1 MEPFV
6 FRGAVVALT
15 GAASG
20 IGRAVA
26 LNLAAEGCTLAL
38 ADRDAA
44 GLERTA
50 LEARELGVEV
60 SATVLDVAARAEVD
74 AWAEAC
80 ARRHGGLSLLI
91 CNAGVALGGTIEQVS
106 VEDIAWLMGVNF
118 WGMVH
123 CVKAF
128 LPALKPQPGAHV
140 VVLSSV
146 YGLVAPAGHA
156 AYAASKFA
164 VRGFAEALRHELA
177 EARVGVSIVHPGGV
191 DTAIARNARVGT
203 GADAS
208 QREDEVRRF
217 SATARTSP
225 EEAAEVI
232 LWGIRHR
239 EPRILIGRD
248 ARQLDRLQ
256 RLMPVKYW
264 GVIARHYARPGASR
278 S

>member
-80 ARRHGGLSLLI
+80 VRRHGGLSLLI

-118 WGMVH
+118 WGVVH

-128 LPALKPQPGAHV
+128 LPALKQRPGAHV
-140 VVLSSV
+140 AVLSSV

-225 EEAAEVI
+225 EQAAEVI
-232 LWGIRHR
+232 LRGIRHR